1 MYLTLK
7 DNQSNSYHAIKKC
20 EREKFLLW
28 GIYFLATFEI
38 N

>member
-7 DNQSNSYHAIKKC
+7 DSQSNSYHAIKKY
-20 EREKFLLW
+20 EREKNLLW